1 MVEGQAVNKILYI
14 TMSNL
19 GDAVMGLPAFDFLR
33 RECPMARI
41 TVVAA
46 PRTKCLF
53 EHHPDV
59 AELIVFDKHAPLR
72 DKIALYR
79 RLKKAEFDVI
89 IDLKNTFYRWALRSR
104 RKNPLRNRYPSW
116 AVHFYQKHL
125 FKAVSAL
132 RGPGVSADEFREC
145 DGPRN
150 PSFISPKD
158 SDALLELLRR
168 HGVEVGEEFVLM
180 VPGSRSNLKQWSVRG
195 YAQVIGEFQKDYG
208 KTVVVAGDRDDEV
221 FVSQICAEL
230 ASPVVNLCGLTTLG
244 MLCALVMRAEMVVG
258 SDSGALQIASYLD
271 RPVIGIFG
279 PTDWRHY
286 GPWSSRSIAVRKN
299 VICGP
304 CSQALCATGAH
315 ACIQTITPFD
325 VLLAVRLMM
334 EGKEERF
341 QEERYRRILVVR
353 TDRIGDVVLSTPVI
367 KVLREHFPSSFI
379 AMMVA
384 PATREIVE
392 GNPYLDQVIVF
403 DKDRA
408 HRGFWSTLTFGR
420 YLARLSFDVAVV
432 LHPTLRVHLVMFLAG
447 IAERIG
453 YDRKGAYFLTR
464 ALPHKKQEGAKHE
477 VEYNFDLLKALE
489 IDDVS
494 RELYVPLKQES
505 ADFVADFLT
514 HLGVGEKER
523 LVAVNPAASCPSKLW
538 PAQKFAVLI
547 DRIQKE
553 LGVRVLVVADAVH
566 RSVSEQIF
574 NLVKIRPLDGSGRFS
589 LSQLAS
595 LFKRCELLIS
605 NDSGPVHIAVA
616 VGTPVISI
624 FGRNQAGLSPR
635 RWGPIGPRD
644 VVVHNPQPCFPCLAH
659 DCRKGFAC
667 LDSIGIEEV
676 MGHARRILREEK
688 ANPARGGES
697 MTQKDPLPK
706 RLSI

>member
-1 MVEGQAVNKILYI
+1 MAEGQTIKKILYI

-19 GDAVMGLPAFDFLR
+19 GDAVMGLSAFDFLR
-33 RECPMARI
+33 RECPAARI

-46 PRTKCLF
+46 PRTKDLF
-53 EHHPDV
+53 EHHPDA
-59 AELIVFDKHAPLR
+59 AELIVFDKHAPLK

-79 RLKKAEFDVI
+79 RLKKEGFDVI
-89 IDLKNTFYRWALRSR
+89 VDLKNTFYRWALRSR
-104 RKNPLRNRYPSW
+104 CKNPLRSRYPSW

-132 RGPGVSADEFREC
+132 RGPAVSADEFKELE
-145 DGPRN
+145 GPRN
-150 PSFISPKD
+150 PSFIAHKD
-158 SDALLELLRR
+158 NDALLDLLKQE
-168 HGVEVGEEFVLM
+168 GMGAGDEFVLI
-180 VPGSRSNLKQWSVRG
+180 VPGTRSSLKRWSAGG
-195 YAQVIGEFQKDYG
+195 YAEVIGEFQKKYG
-208 KTVVVAGDRDDEV
+208 KMVVVAGDKGDEV
-221 FVSQICAEL
+221 FVGEICAR
-230 ASPVVNLCGLTTLG
+230 ASSPVVNLCGRTNLG
-244 MLCALVMRAEMVVG
+244 MLCALIMRAQMVVG

-271 RPVIGIFG
+271 RPVIGIYG
-279 PTDWRHY
+279 PTDERLY

-299 VICGP
+299 VLCGP
-304 CSQALCATGAH
+304 CSQAACATGAH

-341 QEERYRRILVVR
+341 CRERYKRILIVR

-384 PATREIVE
+384 PYTREIVE

-408 HRGFWSTLTFGR
+408 QRGFWSMLAFSR
-420 YLARLSFDVAVV
+420 YLARLSFDVAIV
-432 LHPTLRVHLVMFLAG
+432 LHPTLRVHLLMFLAG
-447 IAERIG
+447 IGERIG
-453 YDRKGAYFLTR
+453 YDRKGAYFLTQ
-464 ALPHKKQEGAKHE
+464 ALPHKKQEGTKHE
-477 VEYNFDLLKALE
+477 AEYNFDLLKALE
-489 IDDVS
+489 IGDVS
-494 RELYVPLKQES
+494 QELYMPLKQES
-505 ADFVADFLT
+505 DEFVADFLMR
-514 HLGVGEKER
+514 LGVGQKDR

-538 PAQKFAVLI
+538 PVQKFAGLI

-553 LGVRVLVVADAVH
+553 LGIKVIVVADAAH
-566 RSVSEQIF
+566 RAVSEQIF
-574 NLVKIRPLDGSGRFS
+574 NLVRTRPLDGSGQFS

-595 LFKRCELLIS
+595 LFRCCDLLIS

-616 VGTPVISI
+616 VGTPVVSI

-635 RWGPIGPRD
+635 RWGPIGPRN

-676 MGHARRILREEK
+676 MGHARRILREGK
-688 ANPARGGES
+688 ANPAGGGEKES
-697 MTQKDPLPK
+697 NMTP
-706 RLSI
+706 RVNS

>member
-1 MVEGQAVNKILYI
+1 MAQGQVINKILYI

-19 GDAVMGLPAFDFLR
+19 GDAVMALPAFDFLR
-33 RECPMARI
+33 RECPSARI

-46 PRTKCLF
+46 PRTRCLF

-59 AELIVFDKHAPLR
+59 AELVVFDKHAPLK

-79 RLKKAEFDVI
+79 KLKRAQFDVI
-89 IDLKNTFYRWALRSR
+89 VDLKNTFYRWALRAR

-116 AVHFYQKHL
+116 VVHFYQKHL

-132 RGPGVSADEFREC
+132 RESAVTADEFREL

-168 HGVEVGEEFVLM
+168 HGMGVGEEFVLI
-180 VPGSRSNLKQWSVRG
+180 VPGSRSRLKQWPAAG
-195 YAQVIGEFQKDYG
+195 YVQVIEEFQKKYG
-208 KTVVVAGDRDDEV
+208 KKVVVAGDRDDEV
-221 FVSQICAEL
+221 FAGQICAQT
-230 ASPVVNLCGLTTLG
+230 AIPVVNLCGQTTLG
-244 MLCALVMRAEMVVG
+244 MLCALIMRAHIVVG

-271 RPVIGIFG
+271 RPVIGIYG
-279 PTDWRHY
+279 PTDWRYY

-299 VICGP
+299 VLCGP
-304 CSQALCATGAH
+304 CSRALCATGDH

-341 QEERYRRILVVR
+341 EEERYRRILIAR

-384 PATREIVE
+384 PATRDIVE

-408 HRGFWSTLTFGR
+408 HRGFWSTLAFSR
-420 YLARLSFDVAVV
+420 YLSRLSFDVAVV
-432 LHPTLRVHLVMFLAG
+432 LHPTLRVHLVTFLAG

-464 ALPHKKQEGAKHE
+464 TVPHKKQEGAKHE
-477 VEYNFDLLKALE
+477 VEYNFDLLRALGVAE
-489 IDDVS
+489 VS
-494 RELYVPLKQES
+494 YELYMPLRQES
-505 ADFVADFLT
+505 DDFVADFLT
-514 HLGVGEKER
+514 RLGIGEKER
-523 LVAVNPAASCPSKLW
+523 LVAVNPSASCPSKLW
-538 PAQKFAVLI
+538 PAQKFADLI
-547 DRIQKE
+547 DRVQKE
-553 LGVRVLVVADAVH
+553 LGVRVLVVADAAH
-566 RSVSEQIF
+566 RSISEQIF
-574 NLVKIRPLDGSGRFS
+574 NLVKTRPLDGSGQFS

-595 LFKRCELLIS
+595 LFRRCALLIS
-605 NDSGPVHIAVA
+605 NDSGPVHMAVA

-635 RWGPIGPRD
+635 RWGPVGPRD

-667 LDSIGIEEV
+667 LDAISVEEV

-688 ANPARGGES
+688 VNPARGGERND
-697 MTQKDPLPK
+697 TK
-706 RLSI
+706 RVLA

>member
-1 MVEGQAVNKILYI
+1 MAEGRAVNKILYI

-33 RECPMARI
+33 RECPTARI

-59 AELIVFDKHAPLR
+59 AELIVFDKHAPFR
-72 DKIALYR
+72 DKIALYQ
-79 RLKKAEFDVI
+79 RLKKANFDVV

-104 RKNPLRNRYPSW
+104 RKNPLLSRYPSW
-116 AVHFYQKHL
+116 VVHFYQKHL

-132 RGPGVSADEFREC
+132 RGPSVTADEFREL

-150 PSFISPKD
+150 PSFIAHKD
-158 SDALLELLRR
+158 SEALLELLRGD
-168 HGVEVGEEFVLM
+168 GVRIGEEFVLI
-180 VPGSRSNLKQWSVRG
+180 VPGARSSLKKWSVRG
-195 YAQVIGEFQKDYG
+195 YAQVIGELQKKYG
-208 KTVVVAGDRDDEV
+208 KTVVMAGDQSDEI
-221 FVSQICAEL
+221 FGREICAQL
-230 ASPVVNLCGLTTLG
+230 ASPVVNLCGRTTLG
-244 MLCALVMRAEMVVG
+244 ELCALVLRAQMVIG

-271 RPVIGIFG
+271 RPVIGIYG
-279 PTDWRHY
+279 PTDYRYY
-286 GPWSSRSIAVRKN
+286 GPWSSRGIAVRKN
-299 VICGP
+299 VLCGP
-304 CSQALCATGAH
+304 CSRAHCATGAH

-325 VLLAVRLMM
+325 VLLAVRLML
-334 EGKEERF
+334 EGKQERF
-341 QEERYRRILVVR
+341 RREYYRRILVVR

-379 AMMVA
+379 AMMVS
-384 PATREIVE
+384 PYTREIVE

-403 DKDRA
+403 DKDGA
-408 HRGFWSTLTFGR
+408 HRGLWSMLKFSHD
-420 YLARLSFDVAVV
+420 LARFSFDVAVV
-432 LHPTLRVHLVMFLAG
+432 LHPTLRVHLVTFLAG

-453 YDRKGAYFLTR
+453 YDRKGFYFLTR
-464 ALPHKKQEGAKHE
+464 PLPHKKQEGTKHE
-477 VEYNFDLLKALE
+477 VEYNFDLLKALG

-494 RELYVPLKQES
+494 RELYIPLKRES
-505 ADFVADFLT
+505 DDFVADFLRR
-514 HLGVGEKER
+514 LGVGEKER

-538 PAQKFAVLI
+538 PAQKFAGLI
-547 DRIQKE
+547 DRVQRE
-553 LGVRVLVVADAVH
+553 LGVKVLVVADAAH

-574 NLVKIRPLDGSGRFS
+574 NLVKTRPVDGSGQFS

-624 FGRNQAGLSPR
+624 FGRNQAGLNPR

-644 VVVHNPQPCFPCLAH
+644 AALHNPQACLPCLAH
-659 DCRKGFAC
+659 DCRKGFMC
-667 LDSIGIEEV
+667 LNSIAIEEV
-676 MGHARRILREEK
+676 MGHARRILREPE
-688 ANPARGGES
+688 
-697 MTQKDPLPK
+697 
-706 RLSI
+706 